1 MDKTEGTVDRVLP
14 ESADESAEQLVE
26 RALQSN
32 DRSLLIFAR
41 EMCEFCWAAKRFFTA
56 IAAPYRILELD
67 AEEYQ
72 RGHLHHEI
80 RKVLQRRTGSHTV
93 PQIFIGQH
101 FVGGAT
107 DSFAAWKTG
116 EFQQRLQAADIPFNE
131 TADLNMQGNLHG
143 WLHGP

>member
-1 MDKTEGTVDRVLP
+1 MDNPEGMVKRVLP

-26 RALQSN
+26 RILQNN
-32 DRSLLIFAR
+32 DQALLIFAR
-41 EMCEFCWAAKRFFTA
+41 EMCEFCWAAKRFFDA

-72 RGHLHHEI
+72 HGHLNHKI
-80 RKVLQRRTGSHTV
+80 RAALQRRNGSHTV
-93 PQIFIGQH
+93 PQIYIAQH

-116 EFQQRLQAADIPFNE
+116 EFQQRLKAAGVPFNE
-131 TADLNMQGNLHG
+131 TADLNTQGNLHG
-143 WLHGP
+143 WLH